1 LKWVSLY
8 VCPVMTIK
16 GVFGKNLR
24 YYRKLKRLSQ
34 EELSEK
40 VDITAKH
47 LSAIETG
54 SSFVSAELLESL
66 MRTLEVSAS
75 ALFYSP
81 EEKAAG
87 GDAGGREEAPFR
99 EAAGEKPS
107 GDGVFT
113 LVDTVVTEELAKTG
127 LAIRNRIRRAGNG

>member
-1 LKWVSLY
+1 MAVKE
-8 VCPVMTIK
+8 
-16 GVFGKNLR
+16 VFGKNLR

-66 MRTLEVSAS
+66 MRTLGVSAS
-75 ALFYSP
+75 AFFYCSD
-81 EEKAAG
+81 EKYG
-87 GDAGGREEAPFR
+87 GDT
-99 EAAGEKPS
+99 
-107 GDGVFT
+107 VFT